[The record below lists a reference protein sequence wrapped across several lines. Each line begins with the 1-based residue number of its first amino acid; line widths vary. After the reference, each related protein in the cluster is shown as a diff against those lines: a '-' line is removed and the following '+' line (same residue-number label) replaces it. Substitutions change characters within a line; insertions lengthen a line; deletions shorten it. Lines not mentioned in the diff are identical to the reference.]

1 MAIHAVPRKNTYM
14 GNICA
19 FCKYF
24 EADPQLKHHSIG
36 FVAYDD
42 KVKGRCL
49 AIGVSGKTSFGS
61 ACSRFELS
69 YEAEKY
75 AK

>member
-1 MAIHAVPRKNTYM
+1 MATHAVPRKNTYM

-36 FVAYDD
+36 FVAYDN

-49 AIGVSGKTSFGS
+49 AIGYPV
-61 ACSRFELS
+61 RPLS
-69 YEAEKY
+69 VQRAVDSS
-75 AK
+75 